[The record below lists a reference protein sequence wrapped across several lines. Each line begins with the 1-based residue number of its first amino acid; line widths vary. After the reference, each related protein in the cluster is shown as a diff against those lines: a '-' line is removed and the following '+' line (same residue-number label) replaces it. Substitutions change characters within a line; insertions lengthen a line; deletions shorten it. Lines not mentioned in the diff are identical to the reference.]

1 MWQRQSKYRVQ
12 GVKRS
17 RGQGFYLNPR
27 ILEPLNP
34 LILAFF
40 VTFSLQPSTFAS
52 TIILDGNMDTVA
64 EVEQAQSFS
73 VPQTGLK
80 KLVFK
85 FASPTS
91 FETKSSKQ
99 DIKNYNLTYNPK
111 PDSVEVL
118 EDNFGNKFTVVT
130 WNNLKTDALV
140 VGKFQSDLKINLKE
154 IASAALF
161 PLKDIPEKEKRFL
174 AWTSLTQDVNQI
186 RELAQKLTKG
196 AKTEQDAV
204 HMVLNWVVDNVRYTT
219 NPPQYDA
226 VYTLENKKGNCQ
238 NFSHISIALLRSVG
252 IPARIVGGI
261 TLKKAWKIPLKN
273 GSLIQDIGQGGHAWL
288 EVFFPDLGWISYD
301 AQQSHLFVSPR
312 HIKQTIGL
320 DANDINDSWKASPLL
335 PAFDETIG
343 ANFITDSIKLSLKDT
358 REEPSNYI
366 LTNALTAHKAI
377 PPSPLPPPVKG
388 GDKVESKEVKKPEE
402 KPLPEKPKPVEPKK
416 PEKPKAPKYIEFGN
430 LDFPELIGLFQQ
442 GKDKLEGFKTLNK
455 ETAEYVTSEYTYA
468 QAFAIDKPLKIEEIN
483 LAMHKFGGRA
493 GSLWVDVVKDNNGK
507 PGMEGIRSFPLNLD
521 EIKYTPGYKWFPFKF
536 KKEGM
541 DAPQIEKG
549 RYWIILRRSK
559 DAIVNWFY
567 IPGNPFGDAD
577 DTRSTEK
584 GIDWMNILNYD
595 FNFKVAGYVM
605 E

>member
-1 MWQRQSKYRVQ
+1 MWQRLSKAK
-12 GVKRS
+12 GK
-17 RGQGFYLNPR
+17 GQRAKGRNFLLGF
-27 ILEPLNP
+27 
-34 LILAFF
+34 
-40 VTFSLQPSTFAS
+40 FSLTINLLPLAISPAFAS

-64 EVEQAQSFS
+64 EVEQSQSFS

-91 FETKSSKQ
+91 FETKTAKQ

-111 PDSVEVL
+111 PDSAEAL

-140 VGKFQSDLKINLKE
+140 VGRFQSDLKINLKE
-154 IASAALF
+154 VSSAAPF

-174 AWTSLTQDVNQI
+174 AFTSLTQDANQI
-186 RELAQKLTKG
+186 KELAQKLTRG
-196 AKTEQDAV
+196 ANTEQDAV
-204 HMVLNWVVDNVRYTT
+204 NMVLNWVVDNIRYTT

-226 VYTLENKKGNCQ
+226 VYTFETKKGNCQ

-273 GSLIQDIGQGGHAWL
+273 GTLIQDIGQGGHAWL

-320 DANDINDSWKASPLL
+320 DANDINDSWKASPSL

-366 LTNALTAHKAI
+366 LTNALTAHKI
-377 PPSPLPPPVKG
+377 SPPA
-388 GDKVESKEVKKPEE
+388 KEIKKPEE
-402 KPLPEKPKPVEPKK
+402 KPLPEKKPEEPKIAEKPKPVEPKK
-416 PEKPKAPKYIEFGN
+416 PEKPKAPKYVEFGN
-430 LDFPELIGLFQQ
+430 LDFPELIGLFQH
-442 GKDKLEGFKTLNK
+442 GKDKLEGFKTLDK

-468 QAFAIDKPLKIEEIN
+468 QAFAIDKPLKIEEIS

-493 GSLWVDVVKDNNGK
+493 GSLWIDVVKDNNGK
-507 PGMEGIRSFPLNLD
+507 PGMEGIRSYPLNLD
-521 EIKYTPGYKWFPFKF
+521 EIKYTAGYKWFPFKF
-536 KKEGM
+536 KGAGV

-549 RYWIILRRSK
+549 RYWIVLRRSK
-559 DAIVNWFY
+559 DTIVNWFY

-595 FNFKVAGYVM
+595 FNFKAAGYFV